1 MNHPEKNLSAEQA
14 RLDYKRALT
23 DRQQQAQ
30 NLLPPLVPAIIAG
43 DADGLIEAKSLVSP
57 LEVLVPSWAGPAARV
72 AIEWTVEGGTR
83 FVEVAHVM
91 SPGLPPFP
99 FSMYIPVDEFVE
111 GRRHIRYTVVLSSG
125 NRLESPPTLVTL
137 DRTPPYGV
145 GYPAAPTWP
154 DTMPAGALV
163 TDDYLATTGGVLPVF
178 IPEYPDRQSGDTA
191 FFYWLRE
198 VPETPEG
205 INYSVGPLDLD
216 VTREVWVP
224 RDVLEATGDG
234 ACYGVY
240 VLKDKAGNISR
251 LSAWVKA
258 NVLLGPLPSDL
269 QPPVVPL
276 AADGLIDRLDGFEG
290 VVVNIPAFQ
299 GSKNG
304 DVVKVT
310 WGGSELVSYPV
321 GPAPQ
326 FPIPVPVPW
335 SALRDNYDFDP
346 QANES
351 QPVDVSYQVVREN
364 VEFPATPLSTTIV
377 VNLRVTGPDN
387 GNEPDPVNPKLTEP
401 LIRGESQLDNQL
413 IETDAGKDATA
424 TIVLPEGLSSGDMIY
439 LYWDGGLTPDYYH
452 VIDGDMPGKEVPIN
466 IPWSVIEASG
476 NNTALPVHYL
486 ITQPGSAN
494 HQLSLTR
501 YVQVKIETLTL
512 PKATF
517 PHIFID
523 EELGIRSVNCSSLR
537 QVNGN
542 WGVHVHIAAGGKYLK
557 QGVEVIAEWRVYDS
571 DTYVEIPGAAD
582 SKSFIITADHE
593 LNGIDWFI
601 QPYEERI
608 LPAYEQT
615 NSKLGW
621 AWVRYRALIAGEEVF
636 SEITEELLGLLLPD
650 GGSCPL
656 P

>member
-1 MNHPEKNLSAEQA
+1 MNHPENKISAAQA
-14 RLDYKRALT
+14 RRDYKRSLRAPE
-23 DRQQQAQ
+23 RQ
-30 NLLPPLVPAIIAG
+30 NPDLLPPEVPAIISG
-43 DADGLIEAKSLVSP
+43 DPNGLIEAKSLANP
-57 LEVLVPSWAGPAARV
+57 LEVLVPDWFAAARRV
-72 AIEWTVEGGTR
+72 LLEWTVEGGNR
-83 FVEVAHVM
+83 FVVVEEVAD
-91 SPGLPPFP
+91 PGLPSFPFP
-99 FSMYIPVDEFVE
+99 MRIPVDEFVE
-111 GRRHIRYTVVLSSG
+111 GRRHIRYRVVLING
-125 NRLESPPTLVTL
+125 ENRVSPPTLVTL

-145 GYPAAPTWP
+145 GFPAAPTWP
-154 DTMPAGALV
+154 ETMPAGALV
-163 TDDYLATTGGVLPVF
+163 TDEYLATTGGVLPVF
-178 IPEYPDRQSGDTA
+178 IPEYPDRQPGDTA

-205 INYSVGPLDLD
+205 INYVVGPLDLD

-224 RDVLEATGDG
+224 RDVLAATGDG
-234 ACYGVY
+234 TCYGVY

-251 LSAWVKA
+251 LSAWIKA

-276 AADGLIDRLDGFEG
+276 AADGLIDRLDGFAG

-304 DVVKVT
+304 DLVRVT
-310 WGGSELVSYPV
+310 WGRTELVSYPV

-335 SALRDNYDFDP
+335 SALKTSYDFDP
-346 QANES
+346 QYAED
-351 QPVDVSYQVVREN
+351 QPVEVSYQVIREN
-364 VEFPATPLSTTIV
+364 VEFPAAPLSTTVV
-377 VNLRVTGPDN
+377 VNLRVTGPEN

-401 LIRGESQLDNQL
+401 LIKGESQLDNQL

-439 LYWDGGLTPDYYH
+439 LYWDGGLTPSYYD
-452 VIDGDMPGKEVPIN
+452 VKTNDVPGQEVTIP

-486 ITQPGSAN
+486 ITKPGSAN

-501 YVQVKIETLTL
+501 HVRVKIETLTL

-523 EELGIRSVNCSSLR
+523 EEFDIRSLNCSSLR

-557 QGVEVIAEWRVYDS
+557 QGVHVTTEWRVYDY
-571 DTYVEIPGAAD
+571 DTDEEIEGTAD
-582 SKSFIITADHE
+582 SAVFIITPEQE
-593 LNGIDWFI
+593 LNGIDWFV
-601 QPYEERI
+601 QPYEDRL
-608 LPAYEQT
+608 LPSYGT
-615 NSKLGW
+615 DSHYGW
-621 AWVRYRALIAGEEVF
+621 AWVRYRAIVAGEEVP
-636 SEITEELLGLLLPD
+636 SEITRELLGVVLP
-650 GGSCPL
+650 GGGTCPL